1 MIHLNAQNTGN
12 TSNRIIRIKET
23 TYITGISRSSIYDKL
38 NPESKRHDPSFP
50 KPVKLGMSAI
60 GWHLEEIL
68 VWINSLNS
76 IN

>member
-1 MIHLNAQNTGN
+1 MIHLNEQTTERA
-12 TSNRIIRIKET
+12 SNRIIRIKEA

-38 NPESKRHDPSFP
+38 NPSSKRHDPSFP
-50 KPVKLGMSAI
+50 KPVKLGMAAI

-68 VWINSLNS
+68 VWIKSLNS